1 MISTNV
7 LLIASAEFAL
17 LLLVVCVVLV
27 IQNRSLRKMVNQLK
41 EKARDVISEL
51 KATKRTLAEADKA
64 EPETAESL
72 SYVDYVERAL
82 NETVEHHGSLNSNQP
97 IALDIEPGTPL
108 PHRTAAL
115 RHAIMLAE
123 KDAFGRSEVLDWKV
137 LRSRYDQIF
146 SFHEDFQAEDNNEN
160 FDEIHTELQ
169 NAKKRISNLEKF
181 KQLYFDL
188 EEQWKNSQE
197 NAQHA
202 FNNLTT
208 LASGLDESGKLGHA
222 LDEYQSSYDGLS
234 TLFHKASGNDSLVL
248 GSTESSGASEEVKQL
263 RNVAADQHRIIQ
275 GLQKQLMNANT
286 DSERE
291 SVVNGLQ
298 TELQKQA
305 RFIQES
311 ETCIQLLED
320 ELSTTC
326 HELEQLRTKSN
337 QVPELKTELV
347 NLRKQS
353 DELELKY
360 HTTLSENR
368 KLQKQMKEHS
378 SGASPKGSNDD
389 SVKLKKELSDLVERY
404 SDLEERFLDLKMQQ

>member
-123 KDAFGRSEVLDWKV
+123 KDAFGRSEV
-137 LRSRYDQIF
+137 
-146 SFHEDFQAEDNNEN
+146 NNEN